1 MADDHEMMSTEPAT
15 TPAPPSKGT
24 WNRLLRIVVV
34 ATIVLMILIILLA
47 GEVIPPF
54 VIFMVLF
61 AVGWGLLSRG
71 GKAGPI
77 VLIVAFVLWLALNAP
92 SPFIFP
98 VLFAPTT
105 AGDFI
110 IAVATIAL
118 GIVGLVC
125 AIAVLRGR
133 DAMRSGAPRKVGI
146 VLVAVIVLSVAVGV
160 IARATYE
167 APAEE
172 SGDFQLTTV
181 ESEFDPKVIEVD
193 GGEVSIY
200 VTNDDDIFHTFT
212 IDELEV
218 DELLPGGVATRIT
231 FEAEPGTYRFYC
243 TPHAPDMEGEIII
256 E

>member
-1 MADDHEMMSTEPAT
+1 MADDQEMMSTEPT
-15 TPAPPSKGT
+15 TPVAPSKGT

-54 VIFMVLF
+54 VIFIVLF

-77 VLIVAFVLWLALNAP
+77 LLIIGFVLWLALNAP

-133 DAMRSGAPRKVGI
+133 DATPSGAPRKLGI
-146 VLVAVIVLSVAVGV
+146 ILVAVIALSVVTGV
-160 IARATYE
+160 VARATYE
-167 APAEE
+167 APAEQ
-172 SGDFQLTTV
+172 SGDFQLTTADI
-181 ESEFDPKVIEVD
+181 EFDPKVIEVD
-193 GGEVSIY
+193 GNQVSIY
-200 VTNDDDIFHTFT
+200 VTNEDDVFHTFT

-218 DELLPGGVATRIT
+218 DELLPGGVETRIT

-243 TPHAPDMEGEIII
+243 TPHAPDMEGELII